1 MGERA
6 ARDGGYGVPPHIR
19 TLLAP
24 PGGASNID
32 ADTVAIADS
41 FLELYEKRM
50 AADYDHEAVF
60 TRSDTREAI
69 ALARDAV
76 SSAEAAGSNEA
87 NVFFGLIAM
96 QAQVRPR

>member
-1 MGERA
+1 
-6 ARDGGYGVPPHIR
+6 
-19 TLLAP
+19 LLAP

-76 SSAEAAGSNEA
+76 SSVEAAGSNEA